1 MDLLDRLLEHDRW
14 ATNQLLELSGGLSDA
29 QLDQEFD
36 VGHRTLRETFQ
47 HMIFNVAAWTDVIEG
62 KPIESERGD
71 ASIAALREWHDGAY
85 DEFSALARQVRDEGR
100 MEELFVDSYGEQM
113 RYGGA
118 IVHVILHNAEHR
130 TDALHIL
137 SRLGL
142 PEVPEV
148 DHALWDH
155 VSRGAQV

>member
-14 ATNQLLELSGGLSDA
+14 ATDQLLVVSSGLTDA

-47 HMIFNVAAWTDVIEG
+47 HLIFNIEAWTDVIEG
-62 KPIESERGD
+62 QPVQVERGD
-71 ASIAALREWHDGAY
+71 PAIAALRERHNGAY
-85 DEFSALARQVRDEGR
+85 DEFAALARRVRDEGQ
-100 MEELFVDSYGEQM
+100 MEELFADHFGERM

-118 IVHVILHNAEHR
+118 IVHVVLHNAEHR

-148 DHALWDH
+148 DHGLWDH